1 MSKLNTTKAL
11 VKSILTSKEDARN
24 SDMLLYL
31 EVAKQINPQVLNQ
44 TFGGVLLWL
53 EKYNLPPFESVRRA
67 RQKVQAECPWLA
79 ACEKVQDFRAENE
92 ATVSD
97 VARG

>member
-1 MSKLNTTKAL
+1 MNKLKSIKAL
-11 VKSILTSKEDARN
+11 VKSILEAKKDTRN

-31 EVAKQINPQVLNQ
+31 EIAKIKNPQVLNQ

-53 EKYNLPPFESVRRA
+53 DKYNLPPFESVRRA

-79 ACEKVQDFRAENE
+79 SCEEVQNYRAENE
-92 ATVSD
+92 ATFREF
-97 VARG
+97 ARG

>member
-1 MSKLNTTKAL
+1 MKDLKTTKAL
-11 VKSILTSKEDARN
+11 VKSILENKKDTRN
-24 SDMLLYL
+24 SDTLLYL
-31 EVAKQINPQVLNQ
+31 EIAKMKNPQVLNQ

-92 ATVSD
+92 ATVRD
-97 VARG
+97 FARG